1 MPFKL
6 TIEMNNITEPGSSRS
21 EVFCKPTNLSKK
33 RLWQRRFPVYFAK
46 FLRTPFL
53 QNISGG
59 FFWKLHIYS
68 YLLILTQ
75 PAFICSN
82 SKMKTAENLVRS
94 SNRRSSLRAATLLK
108 KRLWHRCFPV
118 NFAKFLRIP
127 FLQNTSGRLLLSS
140 KICWTVTIKMIKT
153 MSMTSF
159 GCLYC

>member
-6 TIEMNNITEPGSSRS
+6 TIEMNITEPGSSRS
-21 EVFCKPTNLSKK
+21 EVFCKPITLSKK

-68 YLLILTQ
+68 YLLILAQ

-82 SKMKTAENLVRS
+82 STMKTAENLVRS

-118 NFAKFLRIP
+118 NFAKFLRTP
-127 FLQNTSGRLLLSS
+127 FLQNTSERLLLSS

>member
-6 TIEMNNITEPGSSRS
+6 TIEMSNITEPGSSRS
-21 EVFCKPTNLSKK
+21 EVFCKPTTLSKK
-33 RLWQRRFPVYFAK
+33 RLWQRCFPVYFAK

-82 SKMKTAENLVRS
+82 STMKTAENLVRS

-108 KRLWHRCFPV
+108 KRLAQVLSCEFCEIS
-118 NFAKFLRIP
+118 K
-127 FLQNTSGRLLLSS
+127 NTFFIEHFWATASDITQHCS
-140 KICWTVTIKMIKT
+140 KACAILKA
-153 MSMTSF
+153 
-159 GCLYC
+159 